1 MGVSSGFLVAS
12 LEEGEDSESDGE
24 GEEDWLSEV
33 EACPQAVHD
42 RPIRSVRIHRSLF
55 SYGMLERVVEKDN
68 IFIVAVGH
76 QKAAGDHTQ
85 PGKAQLF
92 VQVQGPF
99 VAFYHGVKL

>member
-1 MGVSSGFLVAS
+1 
-12 LEEGEDSESDGE
+12 
-24 GEEDWLSEV
+24 
-33 EACPQAVHD
+33 
-42 RPIRSVRIHRSLF
+42 
-55 SYGMLERVVEKDN
+55 MLERVVEKDN

-92 VQVQGPF
+92 VQVQRPF